1 MHTYLTQVS
10 DEYARMELEEIRLLK
25 AGALL
30 EGSSCERI
38 AFLASIKK
46 DHEAL
51 VKEEEDPS
59 EDSSEEW

>member
-10 DEYARMELEEIRLLK
+10 EEYAWMELEEIWLLR
-25 AGALL
+25 AGALP
-30 EGSSCERI
+30 EGSSRQRT
-38 AFLASIKK
+38 AFLASINK
-46 DHEAL
+46 DYEAL